1 MMGNMISGLGE
12 LNPQFLREIKGRLK
26 TRNVLLALFVSVLV
40 QLMVFSSFPTEIPTN
55 ESFEYVY
62 PVYCKYESTTVSVDV
77 KIVRCAVDQYGKVII
92 NWRSWYDG
100 LFSSL
105 SLIIVFALVLVGVY
119 LLIDDLAR
127 ETRRDTLGF
136 IRLAP
141 QSPQSILVGKIL
153 GVPINLYI
161 AILFAIPWHLWLGLN
176 AEKSLYQ
183 ILTFYGIS
191 LALTIFYYSG
201 ALLFS
206 LIASWLGGVQTW
218 LGTGLLAA
226 IFLFYNLIEDIR
238 LDQYNV
244 VTLQLIMP
252 QYFIPDS
259 YYGGFRLTYF
269 HWFGVPLGENVA
281 ITISFS
287 LLISL
292 VGTYFFWQSIRRCYS
307 VSHTTMLS
315 KQQSYLLTSIFT
327 IITVGCAYWQDLTYI
342 YHIYRD
348 IFLLMFAN
356 FWLFLYLIAALTPHR
371 QTIQEWARYQHVY
384 SHSYPGKH
392 KLIKDLIWGEKSPN
406 ILAIAINALI
416 YVIGSSI
423 FILASSLPVLH
434 KLNILLALTFVFT
447 LIVIYA
453 AVAQL
458 LLLMKNG
465 RRLLW
470 TNVILAAVM
479 IVPPVLLAMLFR
491 DSAHSSLL
499 FSVLAP
505 VVIISSET
513 AAITKAIAIMGHIA
527 IFGLLL
533 WQINRQLKTL
543 GESATKA
550 LLKSS

>member
-1 MMGNMISGLGE
+1 MMRNMISGLGE

-40 QLMVFSSFPTEIPTN
+40 QLMVFSSFQAELPTN
-55 ESFEYVY
+55 ENLEYLH
-62 PVYCKYESTTVSVDV
+62 PAYCEYEWTTSSQIV
-77 KIVRCAVDQYGKVII
+77 KCAVDQYGKVII
-92 NWRSWYDG
+92 DWRAWHDD

-105 SLIIVFALVLVGVY
+105 SVIIVFALVLVGVY

-226 IFLFYNLIEDIR
+226 IFLFYNLLDINNAR
-238 LDQYNV
+238 LDNIL
-244 VTLQLIMP
+244 TLQLIMP

-269 HWFGVPLGENVA
+269 HWFGVALGENVA

-327 IITVGCAYWQDLTYI
+327 IITVGCANWQDLTYI
-342 YHIYRD
+342 HGD
-348 IFLLMFAN
+348 ILLLMFAN

-550 LLKSS
+550 LLRSS

>member
-1 MMGNMISGLGE
+1 MLFIYYQAELPTKESIYYSLPGYCQGE
-12 LNPQFLREIKGRLK
+12 WINSEFK
-26 TRNVLLALFVSVLV
+26 
-40 QLMVFSSFPTEIPTN
+40 
-55 ESFEYVY
+55 
-62 PVYCKYESTTVSVDV
+62 
-77 KIVRCAVDQYGKVII
+77 CAVDQYGKVII
-92 NWRSWYDG
+92 NWRAWHDDV
-100 LFSSL
+100 FSSL

-127 ETRRDTLGF
+127 ETSRDTLGF

-176 AEKSLYQ
+176 AQISLEQ
-183 ILTFYGIS
+183 ILIFYGIS
-191 LALTIFYYSG
+191 LVFTIFYYSG
-201 ALLFS
+201 ALLFG
-206 LIASWLGGVQTW
+206 LIASWLGGVQSW
-218 LGTGLLAA
+218 VGTGLLIA
-226 IFLFYNLIEDIR
+226 IFLFYKVIDSRNFIPYTLMA
-238 LDQYNV
+238 
-244 VTLQLIMP
+244 LQLIMP
-252 QYFIPDS
+252 QYFIPNSSGDFS
-259 YYGGFRLTYF
+259 FRNF
-269 HWFGVPLGENVA
+269 HWFGISLGQNVA

-327 IITVGCAYWQDLTYI
+327 IITVGCANWQNLTYI
-342 YHIYRD
+342 HGD
-348 IFLLMFAN
+348 ILLLMFAN

-458 LLLMKNG
+458 MLLMKNG

-479 IVPPVLLAMLFR
+479 IVPTILLAMLFR

-513 AAITKAIAIMGHIA
+513 AAITNAIAIMGHIA

-533 WQINRQLKTL
+533 WQIKRQLKTL
-543 GESATKA
+543 GESGTKA